1 MTLETVIAATDRPA
15 TVDTLQADLA
25 ALGVKAG
32 TVLMAHS
39 SLSALGYVVGGPP
52 TVIDALT
59 GALGSAGTLV
69 MPTHSGDLSDPAE
82 WRAPPVPPAWHQ
94 TMRDSM
100 PAYDP
105 TVTPTWHMG
114 AIAENFRTLPGV
126 KRSAHPRQ
134 SCAARG
140 AEADRIVGHHPLD
153 CGMGERSPLAQLYD
167 LDASILLLGVMHDRN
182 TSLHLAEY
190 RARFPSKRT
199 ASFGSPVMIDGVRR
213 WHVVDDLAFNDD
225 DFAELGLDY
234 ERDSGQ
240 VSVGRVGQATARLM
254 RIRPLIDYAVG
265 WLERNRR

>member
-15 TVDTLQADLA
+15 TVDSLQADLA

-32 TVLMAHS
+32 TVLMVHS
-39 SLSALGYVVGGPP
+39 SLSALGYVVSGAP
-52 TVIDALT
+52 TVIEALT
-59 GALGSAGTLV
+59 RALGPAGTLV

-94 TMRDSM
+94 TMRDNM

-105 TVTPTWHMG
+105 AVTPTWHMG
-114 AIAENFRTLPGV
+114 TIAENFRTQPGV

-140 AEADRIVGHHPLD
+140 PDADRIVGHHPLD
-153 CGMGERSPLAQLYD
+153 CGMGEQSPLARLYD

-190 RARFPSKRT
+190 RARFPSKRI
-199 ASFGSPVMIDGVRR
+199 APAGSAVMIDGMRR
-213 WHVVDDLAFNDD
+213 WHVVDDLAFNDA

-234 ERDSGQ
+234 ERETRQ
-240 VSVGRVGQATARLM
+240 VAIGRVGEATARLM
-254 RIRPLIDYAVG
+254 PIRPLIDYAVD

>member
-15 TVDTLQADLA
+15 TVESLQADLA

-32 TVLMAHS
+32 TVLMVHS
-39 SLSALGYVVGGPP
+39 SLSVLGYVAGGPP
-52 TVIDALT
+52 TVIEALI
-59 GALGSAGTLV
+59 GALGPAGTLV

-105 TVTPTWHMG
+105 AVTPTWHMG
-114 AIAENFRTLPGV
+114 AVAENFRTQPGV

-140 AEADRIVGHHPLD
+140 SDADRIVGHHALD
-153 CGMGERSPLAQLYD
+153 CGMGEQSPLARLYD
-167 LDASILLLGVMHDRN
+167 FGASILLLGVLHDRN

-190 RARFPSKRT
+190 RARFPSKRI
-199 ASFGSPVMIDGVRR
+199 APAGSPVMIDGARR

-234 ERDSGQ
+234 ERETGL
-240 VSVGRVGQATARLM
+240 VAIGRVGQATARLM
-254 RIRPLIDYAVG
+254 PIRPLVDYAVR